1 MKILLILF
9 AFLLAGCEVADEPK
23 IEACRVGRTTGWGIR
38 IFCIE
43 GFKFVSYIGA
53 GQGSG
58 ITQLF
63 GADGKPVT
71 CNCKELK

>member
-23 IEACRVGRTTGWGIR
+23 IEACRVGYTSRGVR
-38 IFCIE
+38 IYCIE
-43 GFKFVSYIGA
+43 GFKFVAFVGLRN
-53 GQGSG
+53 G

-63 GADGKPVT
+63 GADGKPIM

>member
-23 IEACRVGRTTGWGIR
+23 IEACRVGGTTGWGIR

-43 GFKFVSYIGA
+43 GFKFVSSIGA
-53 GQGSG
+53 GQGG

-63 GADGKPVT
+63 GADGKPIM

>member
-1 MKILLILF
+1 MKILLILC

-23 IEACRVGRTTGWGIR
+23 IEACRVGGTTGWGIR

-43 GFKFVSYIGA
+43 GFKFVTLV
-53 GQGSG
+53 GSG
-58 ITQLF
+58 NSITQLF
-63 GADGKPVT
+63 SADGKPIT

>member
-9 AFLLAGCEVADEPK
+9 AFLLAGCEVAEEPK
-23 IEACRVGRTTGWGIR
+23 IEACRIGYADRGIR
-38 IFCIE
+38 IYCIE
-43 GFKFVSYIGA
+43 GFKFVAFVGF
-53 GQGSG
+53 GNG

-63 GADGKPVT
+63 GADGKPIM